1 MGVYFSH
8 FFMHFPR
15 DWLLSVIDNFD
26 VCNGNLSAGQESTV
40 DEFRFGFV
48 LFSTLAKDGT
58 V

>member
-1 MGVYFSH
+1 
-8 FFMHFPR
+8 MHFPR